1 MLLAKV
7 CEVKFARRNP
17 KPGRPAS
24 RRMLCTNNVQL
35 LNSVEGRTVLNYRP
49 PRQAPD
55 YNPNQENLIIT
66 WDILMQDFRT
76 INCDTVDLITTL
88 ELFTTGKKLEILY
101 PFNVHK
107 RNRVIYF
114 DYMLN
119 HIHRDDVLWRPR
131 VNRMIT
137 NHRNKYCDLLLSI
150 EKL

>member
-1 MLLAKV
+1 MIVGLSNLKSMLLSNV

-35 LNSVEGRTVLNYRP
+35 LNSVEGRTVLNYLP
-49 PRQAPD
+49 PRQAPA

-88 ELFTTGKKLEILY
+88 EADETFWVYI
-101 PFNVHK
+101 N
-107 RNRVIYF
+107 
-114 DYMLN
+114 
-119 HIHRDDVLWRPR
+119 
-131 VNRMIT
+131 
-137 NHRNKYCDLLLSI
+137 
-150 EKL
+150 EKIAPMSAGEKMAFMNT

>member
-1 MLLAKV
+1 MIVGLSNLKSMLLDKV

-76 INCDTVDLITTL
+76 INCDTVDLISTL
-88 ELFTTGKKLEILY
+88 EADETFW
-101 PFNVHK
+101 
-107 RNRVIYF
+107 IY
-114 DYMLN
+114 LN
-119 HIHRDDVLWRPR
+119 
-131 VNRMIT
+131 
-137 NHRNKYCDLLLSI
+137 
-150 EKL
+150 EKIAPMSAGEKMAFMNT

>member
-1 MLLAKV
+1 MIVGLSNLKSMLLSNV

-49 PRQAPD
+49 PRQAPE

-88 ELFTTGKKLEILY
+88 EADETFWVY
-101 PFNVHK
+101 
-107 RNRVIYF
+107 
-114 DYMLN
+114 
-119 HIHRDDVLWRPR
+119 IH
-131 VNRMIT
+131 
-137 NHRNKYCDLLLSI
+137 
-150 EKL
+150 EKIAPMSAGEKMAFMNT